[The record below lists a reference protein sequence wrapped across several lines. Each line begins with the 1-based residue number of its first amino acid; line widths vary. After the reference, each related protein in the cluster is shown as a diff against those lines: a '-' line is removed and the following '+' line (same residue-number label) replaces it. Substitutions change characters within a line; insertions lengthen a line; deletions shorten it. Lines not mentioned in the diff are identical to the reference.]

1 MKRIVQAAFVVGSLL
16 LYLALSRLAQSG
28 EPVSADGKILR
39 DGYGGEEKQ
48 VQVFVE
54 GLGDGEEEIP
64 VSVTVGP
71 RRYSAEEADAVFEA
85 LMGQMEERIRGN
97 NPSLMEVS
105 GDLQLPRQIAD
116 CGIRLKWYS
125 SDPELVSVAGTI
137 MSRVEKPEPLVL
149 HVQLS
154 DGIHRADYEIPIRL
168 LPPEQSEDVRTQ
180 DALQRSI
187 QEQEEIQKESEYFM
201 LPQQYEGKKLR
212 YRTEQSD
219 PYTAIPILGVLL
231 AVIWPARQQSERRK
245 QEKRREQELLL
256 DYAELVS
263 KLMIFIGAG
272 MTVRTAWARMVEDY
286 TAGKAAGKLKPRA
299 AYEEMQMT
307 WHQIQNGMPEGSA
320 YREFGRRCRLQPY
333 LKLGSLLEQNR
344 RSGTKD
350 LRSIMDTELADAFEM
365 RKNLARR
372 MGEEA
377 GTKLLMPLFMMLGV
391 VMVMI
396 MVPAMMTMG

>member
-1 MKRIVQAAFVVGSLL
+1 MKRMVQAAFVAGSLL
-16 LYLALSRLAQSG
+16 LYLALSHLAQLRG
-28 EPVSADGKILR
+28 PVSADGRILR

-54 GLGDGEEEIP
+54 GLDTGEAEIP

-85 LMGQMEERIRGN
+85 LMGQMEERIRGD

-105 GDLQLPRQIAD
+105 GDLRLPKQFAD
-116 CGIRLKWYS
+116 SGIRLKWYS
-125 SDPELVSVAGTI
+125 SDPELVSAAGTI
-137 MSRVEKPEPLVL
+137 MSRVEEPEQVIL
-149 HVQLS
+149 HVQLT
-154 DGIHRADYEIPIRL
+154 DGSHKADYELPIRL
-168 LPPEQSEDVRTQ
+168 LPPEQSADEKVQ
-180 DALQRSI
+180 DRLQRSI

-201 LPQQYEGKKLR
+201 LPQQYEGKNLR
-212 YRTEQSD
+212 YHTEQEN

-231 AVIWPARQQSERRK
+231 AVLWPARRQSELRK
-245 QEKRREQELLL
+245 QEKKREQELLL

-272 MTVRTAWARMVEDY
+272 LTVRTAWARMAEDY
-286 TAGKAAGKLKPRA
+286 AAGVAQGKLERRA

-307 WHQIQNGMPEGSA
+307 WHQIQNGVPEGSA

-333 LKLGSLLEQNR
+333 LKLGSILEQNR

-350 LRSIMDTELADAFEM
+350 LRSIMETELADAFEM